1 MRYCVRVRHFEPSLL
16 EIVAVVEQG
25 TTDKQRAFWINDDTN
40 AVGLHQNV
48 AIRGTIDKIHLILQS
63 RTTAADD
70 CDSERALRATL
81 SLQQLREL
89 RSGTSGHLHQAF
101 IPNLVLY
108 FSRYRH
114 SRIWNLRRLK
124 ANVRGNGSADRRVGV
139 GTKITLQ
146 HGFDQSV

>member
-1 MRYCVRVRHFEPSLL
+1 MSRF
-16 EIVAVVEQG
+16 A
-25 TTDKQRAFWINDDTN
+25 
-40 AVGLHQNV
+40 
-48 AIRGTIDKIHLILQS
+48 GTIDKIHLVLQS
-63 RTTAADD
+63 GTTAADD

-89 RSGTSGHLHQAF
+89 RSGASGHLHQTL
-101 IPNLVLY
+101 IPDLVLY

-124 ANVRGNGSADRRVGV
+124 ANARGNGSADRRVGV

-146 HGFDQSV
+146 HGFDQSVSAKLVANRRTVSPDPFPLASG